1 MLGAASLIDELGPV
15 LSHGSPEQ
23 RSEVLRKVTNLF
35 LDGSQSYSDS
45 HVDLF
50 DDIMCHL
57 MEKIER
63 HALIRLSLQLA
74 SLDNAPV
81 KVVRNL
87 AWNDDIA
94 IAGPVIEK
102 SVRIG
107 DDDLVEIA
115 KVKEQGHLG
124 AIAVRVRVGEQVT
137 DIIVER
143 GNADVARKLAA
154 NNGARFSAN
163 GYSKIA
169 KRASDDHRLAH
180 SLVNR
185 KDIPAEVFEQL
196 LKEATETVRRQLA
209 KDADPQMRTR
219 INRVL
224 SAVSTQVTK
233 VAPKQDGSGYSVNM
247 LMQLDLAHLKVELI
261 ECARAGK
268 RTETIDILATMSK
281 VPVQGIKNLLKQQAE
296 EGVLILCKAIGL
308 GWPDAKSVLSA
319 LMGPDEKVDYKAAFD
334 EYLSLSAG
342 TAHRVLRFAA
352 ARQAVSKGQAA
363 V

>member
-1 MLGAASLIDELGPV
+1 
-15 LSHGSPEQ
+15 
-23 RSEVLRKVTNLF
+23 
-35 LDGSQSYSDS
+35 
-45 HVDLF
+45 
-50 DDIMCHL
+50 
-57 MEKIER
+57 
-63 HALIRLSLQLA
+63 
-74 SLDNAPV
+74 
-81 KVVRNL
+81 
-87 AWNDDIA
+87 
-94 IAGPVIEK
+94 VIEK